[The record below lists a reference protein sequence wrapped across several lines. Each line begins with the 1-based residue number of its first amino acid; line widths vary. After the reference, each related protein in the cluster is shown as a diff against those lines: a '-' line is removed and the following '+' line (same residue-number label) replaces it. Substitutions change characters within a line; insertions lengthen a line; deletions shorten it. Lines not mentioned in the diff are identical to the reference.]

1 MPLWQQHRHRQQRFM
16 DMVVTMTAATA
27 FPVELTAF
35 GICGLPLRGHC
46 WYQHRSPPAATGTA
60 AVTHRC
66 SRVAAVARTLRARVV
81 PCKRYI
87 VPYSRRGAI
96 SCWELRGWSGR
107 VVRRVVSR
115 LRLNLISVCDVTT
128 CTCMCVRVVGRRSSE
143 HGHTAT
149 TRHVASSVGAVDAVY
164 GIV

>member
-16 DMVVTMTAATA
+16 DMVATMTAATA

-35 GICGLPLRGHC
+35 GSGGLPLRGHC

-66 SRVAAVARTLRARVV
+66 SRVAAVARTLRALVV
-81 PCKRYI
+81 PCKRYT

-115 LRLNLISVCDVTT
+115 LRLVSCVCD
-128 CTCMCVRVVGRRSSE
+128 CVRASRRTSVVNTAIRTRQDTSRQASVRSMQC
-143 HGHTAT
+143 T
-149 TRHVASSVGAVDAVY
+149 VSS
-164 GIV
+164 GI